1 MFDDLRAKSVS
12 PFDEDAP
19 EDDEFAAKTVVSKP
33 VMARASQKKKHGSTE
48 VPILGLTAG
57 QRFVLAVMLFL
68 NVAVLGCFLLLA
80 TQAIVLPSF

>member
-19 EDDEFAAKTVVSKP
+19 ENDEFSAETVVSKP
-33 VMARASQKKKHGSTE
+33 VTASAAKKKRKGSSE
-48 VPILGLTAG
+48 IAILGLTAG

-80 TQAIVLPSF
+80 TGAIVPPFF

>member
-19 EDDEFAAKTVVSKP
+19 EEDEFTAETVVSRP
-33 VMARASQKKKHGSTE
+33 VMANASMRKRPGSTE
-48 VPILGLTAG
+48 IPILGLTAG

-80 TQAIVLPSF
+80 TEKIVPPFF

>member
-1 MFDDLRAKSVS
+1 MFDELRAKSVS
-12 PFDEDAP
+12 PFDEDAHE
-19 EDDEFAAKTVVSKP
+19 EDESAAKTVVSRP
-33 VMARASQKKKHGSTE
+33 VTASASKKKRHGSTE

-80 TQAIVLPSF
+80 TGAIVPPFF